1 MVEGKLVTGDSLPT
15 AKVDR
20 WRAVL
25 DGATALFAQR
35 GFARVSVQEIAGQTQ
50 THKATVLYQF
60 ETHGGLGF
68 TEEVGLISQRSG
80 ARLFKTAPVSR
91 EMILNYVAEWDL
103 GLPKSY

>member
-1 MVEGKLVTGDSLPT
+1 MVEGKLVTGDSSPT
-15 AKVDR
+15 AKVDH

-35 GFARVSVQEIAGQTQ
+35 GFARVSVQEIAGQAQ
-50 THKATVLYQF
+50 THKTTVLYHF

-68 TEEVGLISQRSG
+68 TDEVGLISQWSG
-80 ARLFKTAPVSR
+80 ARLFKTATVNR
-91 EMILNYVAEWDL
+91 EMILIHVAAWNL